1 MPSIISL
8 LSSLTLPA
16 VFEHKPWNIML
27 IGSRDAAG
35 VLSTFRKHYALHRS
49 CHQVILQKPGP
60 MTI

>member
-27 IGSRDAAG
+27 IGSRMQQECSQ
-35 VLSTFRKHYALHRS
+35 LSENIMPYIAR
-49 CHQVILQKPGP
+49 VIK
-60 MTI
+60 